1 MLRDKRLVTA
11 AVTIILAG
19 AIGHLMQYG
28 LWPGGG
34 GEGFAAAP
42 SDAVSPVV
50 RPSGLGATDPL
61 PGRAP
66 VTVMS
71 DALPRPPADALSPG
85 TLASAVV
92 GRHAVPDDAFHAP
105 DRPDYRDL
113 NAFGMPCEK
122 ALTASLV
129 DGGFVALNLSATCNP
144 NERVEIE
151 HAGLR
156 FAMRTSVLGE
166 LAVTVPAF
174 MTEAEFSV
182 IMADG
187 STASAAL
194 RVPEAATV
202 SRVALQWLGDP
213 TMSIHAFEFGANAGD
228 PGHIYHDKQA
238 STLGRAGHVGGDIV
252 ALGDPGVESPR
263 LAEVYSLPA
272 GAYSDDGLVR
282 LQVESRVT
290 AFTCG
295 KDSVAEAVQSTQGG
309 RPTVVAVRLAMP
321 GCDAVGD
328 ILVLKN
334 ILRDLRV
341 VSN

>member
-11 AVTIILAG
+11 AVTIFLAG

-34 GEGFAAAP
+34 GEGYAAAP
-42 SDAVSPVV
+42 SDAASPAA
-50 RPSGLGATDPL
+50 RPAAPGATV
-61 PGRAP
+61 PGRSGPP

-71 DALPRPPADALSPG
+71 DALPRPPADALSPASLDG
-85 TLASAVV
+85 SPVRRSAVP
-92 GRHAVPDDAFHAP
+92 ADAFTSP
-105 DRPDYRDL
+105 DRPGYRDL
-113 NAFGMPCEK
+113 NAFGMSCEK
-122 ALTASLV
+122 ALTAAVLG
-129 DGGFVALNLSATCNP
+129 DGFVRLNLSATCNP
-144 NERVEIE
+144 NERVEVE

-156 FAMRTSVLGE
+156 FAMRTSVLGDLE
-166 LAVTVPAF
+166 IAVPAF

-187 STASAAL
+187 SAASTSI
-194 RVPEAATV
+194 RVPEAA
-202 SRVALQWLGDP
+202 SIDRVALQWRGDP
-213 TMSIHAFEFGANAGD
+213 TMSIHAFEFGANPGD
-228 PGHIYHDKQA
+228 PGHIYHDKHA
-238 STLGRAGHVGGDIV
+238 STLGRAAHSGGEIV

-263 LAEVYSLPA
+263 LAEVYSLPPKS
-272 GAYSDDGLVR
+272 YSADGVVR
-282 LQVESRVT
+282 LQVESEVT

-295 KDSVAEAVQSTQGG
+295 KDAVAEAVQSSQGG
-309 RPTVVAVRLAMP
+309 RPTVVSVRLAMP